1 VLPERRQQRLSAF
14 ARQRRRQP
22 PPAPLVNAKLMRIF
36 VRLRDGGHLTHSYA
50 VRLRRHLAEYKQ
62 SRLGIRQDGLWVKNR
77 KPYSHILPRKLRRLN
92 ILETVRAEFWNYRR
106 EERLK
111 LHRDFHHLTSSQ
123 ALGFNLFFPFFGLRP
138 QRPEFILRALGAPEG
153 SIEGWA
159 FEKVLDP
166 AEGTNF
172 DFHITLV
179 GGRHIYFEVKLC
191 ERGFGK
197 VKANE
202 RHLKKLDEIYRERLL
217 GKVGPD
223 SLAEKTFFRNY
234 QLLRNISYLSP
245 DLEHQLVIICPQ
257 ANEALRE
264 GLSFL
269 EGALTAKMRG
279 GVRVVYLEP
288 LLTELRVQSR
298 SEPRLG
304 AHAELLEEKYALMAE
319 RTA

>member
-1 VLPERRQQRLSAF
+1 
-14 ARQRRRQP
+14 
-22 PPAPLVNAKLMRIF
+22 
-36 VRLRDGGHLTHSYA
+36 LTANYA
-50 VRLRRHLAEYKQ
+50 VRLQGHLAEYKQ
-62 SRLGIRQDGLWVKNR
+62 SRLGVRQDGQWVKNG
-77 KPYSHILPRKLRRLN
+77 KSYPHILPRKLRRLN
-92 ILETVRAEFWNYRR
+92 ILETIRAEFWSYRR
-106 EERLK
+106 EQRLK
-111 LHRDFHHLTSSQ
+111 LHRDFHHLSSSQ
-123 ALGFNLFFPFFGLRP
+123 ALAFNLFFPFFGLRP
-138 QRPEFILRALGAPEG
+138 QRAELMLRALGAPEAPV
-153 SIEGWA
+153 EAWA

-217 GKVGPD
+217 GKVGTD

-245 DLEHQLVIICPQ
+245 DLEHQLIVICPQ

-269 EGALTAKMRG
+269 EGALTARMRG

-288 LLTELRVQSR
+288 FLAELGVQSR

-304 AHAELLEEKYALMAE
+304 AHVELLAEKYALLVE
-319 RTA
+319 RAA